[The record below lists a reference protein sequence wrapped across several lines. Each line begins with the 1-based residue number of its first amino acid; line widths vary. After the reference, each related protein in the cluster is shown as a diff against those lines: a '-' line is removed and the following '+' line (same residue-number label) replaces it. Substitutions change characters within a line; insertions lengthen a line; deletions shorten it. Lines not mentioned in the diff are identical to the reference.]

1 MNVGFSS
8 IGFFADN
15 IGEFSNIKLD
25 ELTSK
30 LGRTVKFGPAYSP
43 WSNGVNEWNHALADL
58 TIKKLMEDQ
67 KTPLMD
73 SLVKAAALIHNTSVN
88 KLGFSPLQLVTGKAV
103 TLPGS
108 NTGNVASE
116 NMTDLEAVQKTRE
129 RMTKTVSEFQEADMR
144 KKLEDCQNYWIISYQ
159 HLRGYL
165 EGDKVWYQSLNSN
178 A

>member
-1 MNVGFSS
+1 
-8 IGFFADN
+8 
-15 IGEFSNIKLD
+15 
-25 ELTSK
+25 
-30 LGRTVKFGPAYSP
+30 
-43 WSNGVNEWNHALADL
+43 
-58 TIKKLMEDQ
+58 
-67 KTPLMD
+67 MD
-73 SLVKAAALIHNTSVN
+73 FLVKAAALTYNTSVN
-88 KLGFSPLQLVTGKAV
+88 KLSFSPLQLVTGKAV